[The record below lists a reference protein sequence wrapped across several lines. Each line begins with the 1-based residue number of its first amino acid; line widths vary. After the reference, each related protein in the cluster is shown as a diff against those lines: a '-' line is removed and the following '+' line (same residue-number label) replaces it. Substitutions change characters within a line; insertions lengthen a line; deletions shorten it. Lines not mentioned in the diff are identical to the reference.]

1 MMRRLAESFGLVL
14 ALVFAWKLGLLVF
27 TAQPVPANDAFF
39 YDGPVVNHLLHGKF
53 INPSLA
59 MVLPISSGEVFSAYP
74 PLYHVALLGWMSVFG
89 TSALSAMWLHMMLF
103 GIYALIL
110 LGLFREL
117 KVPAIGASL
126 ASLFLLSITFH
137 DRPDSLAHV
146 FGMAALYSWVRGWRG
161 AGRHLPINASGVW
174 SGTAAASVVLT
185 LATSLQIGAF
195 YGLLIWL
202 VWLGGR
208 LLAGPP
214 LPLAAMA
221 ATVIIPV
228 GLIVFVKLACP
239 QLWAGFLEH
248 AQLTPS
254 ATGLRLPQFVE
265 VLKVIRTVPGVL
277 AVAGGLIWMGR
288 RGRSLFHQSDAITI
302 LLVSAIATALAVI
315 LASLFAVTA
324 NMVQIANYLQPVI
337 VGAFLTVMGRTTWDR
352 RSRRIDESEVE
363 GGDSG
368 LPPHVGG
375 YMSVQLCAE
384 NEGSSRL
391 AGGSPRW
398 TTAVLL
404 VLVLLVSVRMLGM
417 STWGVACALDMS
429 YAATMQ
435 HLRQELD
442 ATPSGST
449 VVASSAYLYEI
460 ARRDNLRWIH
470 SDWPGETAGFHANW
484 ERDALIELKP
494 AKLII
499 TQFDYYRRYQRVLE
513 DLGRTSGLVEIKVHN
528 TAHVNPPD
536 ASRRM
541 QKVIQHVSWAPV
553 VVELVWP

>member
-53 INPSLA
+53 INPSLG

-89 TSALSAMWLHMMLF
+89 KSALSAMWLHLTLF
-103 GIYALIL
+103 GVYALVL
-110 LGLFREL
+110 LGIMREL
-117 KVPAIGASL
+117 GVPAVCANL

-137 DRPDSLAHV
+137 DRPDTLAHV
-146 FGMAALYSWVRGWRG
+146 LGMAAVYACTRGWRG
-161 AGRHLPINASGVW
+161 VGRHLPINASGVW
-174 SGTAAASVVLT
+174 SWTAAACVVLT

-228 GLIVFVKLACP
+228 GLIIFVKLACP
-239 QLWAGFLEH
+239 QWWAGFLEH

-254 ATGLRLPQFVE
+254 ATGLRLPHFVDL
-265 VLKVIRTVPGVL
+265 LKVARTVPGVV
-277 AVAGGLIWMGR
+277 AVAGGLIWLEL
-288 RGRSLFHQSDAITI
+288 RGRSLLQRGDGVTT
-302 LLVSAIATALAVI
+302 LLIAALATALTVI
-315 LASLFAVTA
+315 VASLFAVTA
-324 NMVQIANYLQPVI
+324 NMVQIANYLQPLV
-337 VGAFLTVMGRTTWDR
+337 VGMFLTVLARTTDGL
-352 RSRRIDESEVE
+352 RSRRREEVE
-363 GGDSG
+363 MESKVSG
-368 LPPHVGG
+368 PHVGG
-375 YMSVQLCAE
+375 YSLSPFPAAAF
-384 NEGSSRL
+384 SSRL
-391 AGGSPRW
+391 LGKLPGGIVAGFLML
-398 TTAVLL
+398 AM
-404 VLVLLVSVRMLGM
+404 LVSVRMLGM

-435 HLRQELD
+435 RLRQELD

-470 SDWPGETAGFHANW
+470 SDWPGDTAGFHANW

-513 DLGRTSGLVEIKVHN
+513 DLGRISGLVEIKVHN
-528 TAHVNPPD
+528 TAQVNPPD

-541 QKVIQHVSWAPV
+541 QKVVQHISWAPV